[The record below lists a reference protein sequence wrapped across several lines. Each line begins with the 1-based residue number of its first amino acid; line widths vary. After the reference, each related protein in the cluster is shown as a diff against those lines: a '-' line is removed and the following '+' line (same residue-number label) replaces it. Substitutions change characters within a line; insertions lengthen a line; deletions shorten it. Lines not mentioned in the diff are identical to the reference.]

1 MGRKYD
7 GRKTDAWALGV
18 VLYAIITG
26 IMPFIEEPEGGKGKG
41 RRGYL
46 LKIAKGDYSWP
57 ATPRES
63 TSQDDST
70 ETTPTKSPPP
80 PSDSARLISPSVKA
94 LASRLL
100 VRDPEKRA
108 SVDDVW
114 SMEWMQGEGRPERV
128 AGTITSMREGEP
140 DLRATWARR
149 GSGL

>member
-18 VLYAIITG
+18 VLYAVITG
-26 IMPFIEEPEGGKGKG
+26 VLPFVEEPEGGKGKG

-46 LKIAKGDYSWP
+46 LKIAKGDFSWP
-57 ATPRES
+57 AMPRSIPE
-63 TSQDDST
+63 TGST
-70 ETTPTKSPPP
+70 ETTPTKSPSP
-80 PSDSARLISPSVKA
+80 PSDAARLVSPSVKA

-100 VRDPEKRA
+100 VRDAEKRA
-108 SVDDVW
+108 RVDEVW
-114 SMEWMQGEGRPERV
+114 SMEWMHGEGRPERV
-128 AGTITSMREGEP
+128 VGSVTGAREGEL